1 MLEDGGEP
9 PKSLKEGP
17 SVPIA
22 TKDMPFLE
30 KVLIKSGL
38 EDIFDARD
46 VTEVIYRAMRDLMAR
61 NC

>member
-1 MLEDGGEP
+1 LITFKAAELTEKAKCWKDGGEP

-38 EDIFDARD
+38 EDIFDG
-46 VTEVIYRAMRDLMAR
+46 M
-61 NC
+61 